1 MAWTEKE
8 LEAVREAMK
17 KQEELIRPK
26 MVGLEKLMERLKD
39 LEKLMEILKDKEGVD
54 GEN

>member
-8 LEAVREAMK
+8 IEAVREAMK

-26 MVGLEKLMERLKD
+26 IVG
-39 LEKLMEILKDKEGVD
+39 LEKLMEILKRE
-54 GEN
+54 ER